1 MNTAKKK
8 MFGLDGKTG
17 KLGRDSDVHGYG
29 NRNLGEEKQERDGM
43 SLKLEEEKRKLF
55 LLAVGSDVV
64 LLKPLRGR
72 GGVGS
77 WEGEYTVFYSQRT
90 RVAALL
96 IKQGAQFRL
105 RIAII
110 GPHVLLTTSAVGL
123 NWSHWHTSIHL
134 LSRVFMVRA
143 GWDEAYPGPTL
154 L

>member
-72 GGVGS
+72 EGVGS
-77 WEGEYTVFYSQRT
+77 WEGVHGFLFPKDESCCTVNQT
-90 RVAALL
+90 V
-96 IKQGAQFRL
+96 
-105 RIAII
+105 
-110 GPHVLLTTSAVGL
+110 GPV
-123 NWSHWHTSIHL
+123 
-134 LSRVFMVRA
+134 
-143 GWDEAYPGPTL
+143 
-154 L
+154 